1 MTIKRVATTMPAS
14 GSYELPNG
22 NFFLFL
28 TASAALNIN
37 ISKDGSR
44 EDFSGLTGG
53 LYVRRVIPWLKIYLT
68 GAAGTTFEVWIGD
81 EKVERDETD
90 VRLAVTSIA
99 GVANVFQVPNTAFAN
114 LPFVDIANGTQ
125 GALFAANPTRSA
137 ITVFSDSANGGR
149 CLIRTAGELV
159 NSIGEI
165 QPSGFLS
172 WRNRG
177 ALDAR
182 NDSGASARF
191 YILEET

>member
-1 MTIKRVATTMPAS
+1 MTIKRIATTMPAS

-53 LYVRRVIPWLKIYLT
+53 LYVRRVTPWLKIYLT
-68 GAAGTTFEVWIGD
+68 GTAGTTFEVWIGD

-90 VRLAVTSIA
+90 VRLQVTAIA
-99 GVANVFQVPNTAFAN
+99 GVASVNQVPNSD
-114 LPFVDIANGTQ
+114 FVDTPAVAVANGAA
-125 GALFAANPTRSA
+125 GALFPVNALRRAV
-137 ITVFSDSANGGR
+137 TVFVDTNNVGDCELRASSGGNR
-149 CLIRTAGELV
+149 
-159 NSIGEI
+159 IGTLSPG
-165 QPSGFLS
+165 QFYS
-172 WRNRG
+172 WRNTDT
-177 ALDAR
+177 LFAR
-182 NDSGASARF
+182 NDTGASASF